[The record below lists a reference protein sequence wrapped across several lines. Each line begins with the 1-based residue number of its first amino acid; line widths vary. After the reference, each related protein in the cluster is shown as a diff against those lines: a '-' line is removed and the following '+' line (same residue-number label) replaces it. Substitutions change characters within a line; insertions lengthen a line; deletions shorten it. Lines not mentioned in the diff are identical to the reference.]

1 MEPFNYTI
9 NTPNPNAIFAQAFNT
24 GAGIRQQQEAQQ
36 AQAMQRDQAQRM
48 ATALS
53 QLGPNATPAD
63 YQGLISQFP
72 DFVKPLT
79 ERYQSFDDA
88 RKNALFGAGEKAFML
103 LRPGADG
110 TIDAEAAAAALE
122 TSAAAFENS
131 NAPDIAKQL
140 RDAAEGVRM
149 NPGAAKQSLGMMLAF
164 SDPERFKKVG
174 DAIGAGDLTGF
185 QKDLAAAG
193 IDPTSDEGK
202 TLARDFVR
210 NKVDPIVTMETPS
223 GRQFIGPQSVYMAR
237 FGAGAAPPQRL
248 PVVTNDAQYAAVPVG
263 TDYVDDRGNVRT
275 KR

>member
-1 MEPFNYTI
+1 MEPFNYI
-9 NTPNPNAIFAQAFNT
+9 LKTPNPNDVFQKAFEA
-24 GAGIRQQQEAQQ
+24 GAAMRKQEDAVQQQQ
-36 AQAMQRDQAQRM
+36 MQRDQAQRM

-72 DFVKPLT
+72 DLVKPLT

-110 TIDAEAAAAALE
+110 TIDAEAAAAALD
-122 TSAAAFENS
+122 TSAAAFDNS

-140 RDAAEGVRM
+140 RDAAKGVRM

-210 NKVDPIVTMETPS
+210 NKVDPIVTMTTPS
-223 GRQFIGPQSVYMAR
+223 GTQFIGPMSEYQRRYGQTAAPAERLPTIATQAQYDALPSGAR
-237 FGAGAAPPQRL
+237 FIYNGAIVSKP
-248 PVVTNDAQYAAVPVG
+248 
-263 TDYVDDRGNVRT
+263 
-275 KR
+275 

>member
-1 MEPFNYTI
+1 MPVNYAM
-9 NTPNPNAIFAQAFNT
+9 PAIGPDQILGQIYNDNLAFEKNR
-24 GAGIRQQQEAQQ
+24 ALEMQQQQ
-36 AQAMQRDQAQRM
+36 AQRLQVV
-48 ATALS
+48 LG

-72 DFVKPLT
+72 DLVKPLT
-79 ERYQSFDDA
+79 ERYQGFDDA

-110 TIDAEAAAAALE
+110 TIDAEAAAAALD
-122 TSAAAFENS
+122 TSAAAFDNS

-140 RDAAEGVRM
+140 RDAAKGVRM

-210 NKVDPIVTMETPS
+210 NKVDPIVTMETPN
-223 GRQFIGPQSVYMAR
+223 GRQFIGPQSVYMER
-237 FGAGAAPPQRL
+237 FGAGAGTPQRL
-248 PVVTNDAQYAAVPVG
+248 PTVSTDAQYDALPSGAQFLDP
-263 TDYVDDRGNVRT
+263 RGNVRS
-275 KR
+275 KP